1 MRTGSRVRR
10 RSVRVS
16 HSSCGR
22 ENICVREKDSV
33 DSGRLRCEFAERS
46 EIRHRDD
53 CRELAGSRPL
63 RFGAAPTGLAIV
75 LMLTQRL
82 RAGLHYAAAPRL
94 GWLSS
99 RRVRFFRRVVEFTEG
114 SFFSAQGAMRSCSSA
129 EGSFFSAR
137 AAIQTCPFSGREL
150 RCDRALL
157 RRVRSSRHELQS
169 KHALFLGAS
178 CDAVVAFCGDKP
190 TARCC
195 CVVSSESPSR

>member
-33 DSGRLRCEFAERS
+33 GSGRLRCEFAEHS
-46 EIRHRDD
+46 EIRHPDD

-94 GWLSS
+94 GWLCS
-99 RRVRFFRRVVEFTEG
+99 RRVRSFRRRV
-114 SFFSAQGAMRSCSSA
+114 
-129 EGSFFSAR
+129 
-137 AAIQTCPFSGREL
+137 

-178 CDAVVAFCGDKP
+178 CDVIVPFCGDKP

-195 CVVSSESPSR
+195 CVVSSESPSRQCVGPRLFY

>member
-1 MRTGSRVRR
+1 
-10 RSVRVS
+10 
-16 HSSCGR
+16 
-22 ENICVREKDSV
+22 
-33 DSGRLRCEFAERS
+33 
-46 EIRHRDD
+46 
-53 CRELAGSRPL
+53 
-63 RFGAAPTGLAIV
+63 
-75 LMLTQRL
+75 
-82 RAGLHYAAAPRL
+82 
-94 GWLSS
+94 LSS

-178 CDAVVAFCGDKP
+178 CDAIVAFCGDKP